1 MSNKTPGV
9 ILAEA
14 IRNRGTDEFTVEPL
28 EPGERPAYGCID
40 LTNGN
45 QLSLFISQ
53 MTDGV
58 YATPGSGIDL
68 AACNFGDWDNLSARY
83 TGQWGGGDSMHD
95 SEFVGGQLAE
105 DMANTPGEY
114 ALPYVTWYCTDDCEC
129 EGEGVLPGGDYC
141 ELDIEGWLALYRDIF
156 TEAGAA

>member
-1 MSNKTPGV
+1 MRNTSPGA

-14 IRNRGTDEFTVEPL
+14 IRNRGTDEFTVEPITDGRL
-28 EPGERPAYGCID
+28 DYGCID

-45 QLSLFISQ
+45 QLYFFISQ

-58 YATPGSGIDL
+58 YGTPGDGVDM

-83 TGQWGGGDSMHD
+83 TGQHGAPNSMHD
-95 SEFVGGQLAE
+95 SEYVWGQLAE
-105 DMANTPGEY
+105 DMAATPGEY
-114 ALPYVTWYCTDDCEC
+114 ALPYVTWHCPDDCEC

-141 ELDIEGWLALYRDIF
+141 ELDIGGWLVLYRDIF
-156 TEAGAA
+156 TD